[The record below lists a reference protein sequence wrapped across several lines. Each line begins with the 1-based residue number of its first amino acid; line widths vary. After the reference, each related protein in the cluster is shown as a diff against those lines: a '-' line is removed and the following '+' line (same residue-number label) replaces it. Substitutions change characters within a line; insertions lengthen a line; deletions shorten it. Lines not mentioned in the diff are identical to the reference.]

1 MKKTLATLTAIAA
14 MSFAMT
20 ASADV
25 AKAKITTSTQS
36 LPITFGGAGMA
47 GISIGMLVPLVIAVA
62 VVADAVDGTN

>member
-36 LPITFGGAGMA
+36 LPVGVAGSMGGM
-47 GISIGMLVPLVIAVA
+47 SVGMLIPLFVAVV